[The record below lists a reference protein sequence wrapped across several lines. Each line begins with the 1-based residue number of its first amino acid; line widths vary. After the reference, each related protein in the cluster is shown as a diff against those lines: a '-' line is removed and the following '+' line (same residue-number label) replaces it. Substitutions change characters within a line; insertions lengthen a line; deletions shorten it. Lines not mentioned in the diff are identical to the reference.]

1 MATITLTVVSGPAA
15 GSSVTREANSK
26 RIFLGR
32 IKTGNAIPLN
42 DPSVSSKHLEVLF
55 RDGSWF
61 VEDNDS
67 TNGTKLNDG
76 EGRLLTGQAYK
87 LRSGDRIQ
95 LGTEGTCVQVQFQ
108 EEAAEE
114 DDMMTVEDKLTADV
128 QRLAA
133 SIKAGAEASVQQ
145 IRQEWADKRAGLL
158 QQLGQHS

>member
-76 EGRLLTGQAYK
+76 EGRLLTGVHWGGAW
-87 LRSGDRIQ
+87 GP
-95 LGTEGTCVQVQFQ
+95 GAVQS
-108 EEAAEE
+108 
-114 DDMMTVEDKLTADV
+114 T
-128 QRLAA
+128 
-133 SIKAGAEASVQQ
+133 SCCAG
-145 IRQEWADKRAGLL
+145 GLPAVVC
-158 QQLGQHS
+158 